1 MPNNPNPTLV
11 HRKIAVLGFRAVG
24 KTSLTNA
31 FVSGTFSDNYDP
43 TIENTHHKTI
53 RFRKVHFATDII
65 DTAGMVS
72 SVLRPTTYL
81 LCVLLFTY
89 TTSCTSAPCSMYQQ
103 DEYSSISRNASVGV
117 HGYALV
123 FSITSRS
130 SFENVIK
137 INEALLNALG
147 DAPDV
152 PRVLVGS
159 MKDLG
164 EEREVSFQQAQ
175 SLASSLRLPYLE
187 CSSKTGENV
196 AEVFHTLLKEI
207 EKDDGLLNDKEEDKC
222 VIL

>member
-1 MPNNPNPTLV
+1 M
-11 HRKIAVLGFRAVG
+11 
-24 KTSLTNA
+24 
-31 FVSGTFSDNYDP
+31 
-43 TIENTHHKTI
+43 
-53 RFRKVHFATDII
+53 
-65 DTAGMVS
+65 
-72 SVLRPTTYL
+72 
-81 LCVLLFTY
+81 FTY
-89 TTSCTSAPCSMYQQ
+89 TASCTSAPCSMYQQ

>member
-72 SVLRPTTYL
+72 SVFRPVYVV
-81 LCVLLFTY
+81 CVLLFTY
-89 TTSCTSAPCSMYQQ
+89 TTFCTSAPCSMYQQ

>member
-1 MPNNPNPTLV
+1 MPNITNPALV

-31 FVSGTFSDNYDP
+31 FVSGTFSENYDP

-65 DTAGMVS
+65 DTAGM
-72 SVLRPTTYL
+72 
-81 LCVLLFTY
+81 
-89 TTSCTSAPCSMYQQ
+89 
-103 DEYSSISRNASVGV
+103 DEYSSLSRNASVGV

-159 MKDLG
+159 QKDLAD
-164 EEREVSFQQAQ
+164 EREVTTQQAQ
-175 SLASSLRLPYLE
+175 SLAASWGVPFLE
-187 CSSKTGENV
+187 CSSKTGENIS
-196 AEVFHTLLKEI
+196 EVFHVLLREI
-207 EKDDGLLNDKEEDKC
+207 EKDDGLLNENEEEKC

>member
-1 MPNNPNPTLV
+1 MPNKGEPTLV
-11 HRKIAVLGFRAVG
+11 TRKIAVLGFRAVG

-65 DTAGMVS
+65 DTAGMKLHYKWTNVLSKFSIFASTS
-72 SVLRPTTYL
+72 SN
-81 LCVLLFTY
+81 
-89 TTSCTSAPCSMYQQ
+89 Q

-130 SFENVIK
+130 SFENIIK
-137 INEALLNALG
+137 INDALLNALG
-147 DAPDV
+147 DALDV
-152 PRVLVGS
+152 PRILVGS

-164 EEREVSFQQAQ
+164 EEREVSSVQAQ
-175 SLASSLRLPYLE
+175 KLAESLRIPYME

-207 EKDDGLLNDKEEDKC
+207 EKDDGLLNDQEEEKC
-222 VIL
+222 IIL

>member
-1 MPNNPNPTLV
+1 MPPNNANPTLV

-65 DTAGMVS
+65 DTAGM
-72 SVLRPTTYL
+72 
-81 LCVLLFTY
+81 
-89 TTSCTSAPCSMYQQ
+89 

-117 HGYALV
+117 HGYVLV
-123 FSITSRS
+123 FSTVSRS
-130 SFENVIK
+130 SFENVKK
-137 INEALLNALG
+137 INESLLVSLG
-147 DAPDV
+147 DALDV

-159 MKDLG
+159 MKDLA
-164 EEREVSFQQAQ
+164 EEREVTNQQAQ
-175 SLASSLRLPYLE
+175 SLANNWGIPYLE

-196 AEVFHTLLKEI
+196 AEVFHTLLKEM
-207 EKDDGLLNDKEEDKC
+207 EKDDGLLNDKEDDKC
-222 VIL
+222 IIL

>member
-1 MPNNPNPTLV
+1 VVN
-11 HRKIAVLGFRAVG
+11 RKIAVLGFRAVG

-65 DTAGMVS
+65 DTAGM
-72 SVLRPTTYL
+72 
-81 LCVLLFTY
+81 
-89 TTSCTSAPCSMYQQ
+89 

-117 HGYALV
+117 HGYVLV
-123 FSITSRS
+123 FSTTSRS
-130 SFENVIK
+130 SFDNVIK

-159 MKDLG
+159 MKDLVD
-164 EEREVSFQQAQ
+164 EREVVLQQAQ
-175 SLASSLRLPYLE
+175 SLADSWRIPYLE

-196 AEVFHTLLKEI
+196 PEVFHTLLKEV
-207 EKDDGLLNDKEEDKC
+207 ERDNALLNESEEDKC
-222 VIL
+222 III

>member
-1 MPNNPNPTLV
+1 MPNSANPALV

-31 FVSGTFSDNYDP
+31 FVSGTFSENYDP

-65 DTAGMVS
+65 DTAGM
-72 SVLRPTTYL
+72 
-81 LCVLLFTY
+81 
-89 TTSCTSAPCSMYQQ
+89 
-103 DEYSSISRNASVGV
+103 DEYSSLSRNASVGV

-159 MKDLG
+159 MKDLA
-164 EEREVSFQQAQ
+164 EEREVTTQQAQ
-175 SLASSLRLPYLE
+175 SLASSWGVPFLE
-187 CSSKTGENV
+187 CSSKTGENIS
-196 AEVFHTLLKEI
+196 EVFHVLLRE
-207 EKDDGLLNDKEEDKC
+207 
-222 VIL
+222 

>member
-72 SVLRPTTYL
+72 SVFRPTTNVF
-81 LCVLLFTY
+81 CVLLFTY
-89 TTSCTSAPCSMYQQ
+89 TASAPCSMHQQ

>member
-1 MPNNPNPTLV
+1 MPNNANPTV
-11 HRKIAVLGFRAVG
+11 VNRKIAVLGFRAVG

-65 DTAGMVS
+65 DTAGM
-72 SVLRPTTYL
+72 
-81 LCVLLFTY
+81 
-89 TTSCTSAPCSMYQQ
+89 
-103 DEYSSISRNASVGV
+103 DEYSSLSRNASVGV
-117 HGYALV
+117 DGYALV

-130 SFENVIK
+130 SFENIIH
-137 INEALLNALG
+137 INEALLVALG

-159 MKDLG
+159 MKDLA
-164 EEREVSFQQAQ
+164 EEREVTSQQAQ
-175 SLASSLRLPYLE
+175 NLANSWKIPYLE

-207 EKDDGLLNDKEEDKC
+207 EKDDGLLDDKKEEKC
-222 VIL
+222 IIL